1 MFHSSLRQIGREIEM
16 KSEGILNPRR
26 VMGICFISQDS
37 EFVHNWSSFAAAY
50 LRSNL
55 KICTFSRERNKRNR
69 GKQAEPGVTSGF

>member
-16 KSEGILNPRR
+16 KSDGILNPRR

-37 EFVHNWSSFAAAY
+37 EFAHNWSSFADAN

-55 KICTFSRERNKRNR
+55 KICTFHGEKTSGIGVSKRNR
-69 GKQAEPGVTSGF
+69 G